1 MLVVAS
7 VGGESDNIHPCVG
20 TISTPAGDMLLV
32 CGVGGESDTWWCD
45 TMCPQYRRI
54 TLSLHSGQHGN
65 ITIPRA
71 VPKLS
76 KAGRKIAK
84 PVAESDNL

>member
-32 CGVGGESDTWWCD
+32 CGVGGESDTW
-45 TMCPQYRRI
+45 
-54 TLSLHSGQHGN
+54 
-65 ITIPRA
+65 
-71 VPKLS
+71 
-76 KAGRKIAK
+76 
-84 PVAESDNL
+84 